1 MGHWFPGGHPALATQ
16 QAPPSPGPWV
26 TWEGSQPLMCQ
37 EKQQSG
43 RTLATLSPSASL
55 CREEAEAQGQE
66 GRGLRLNCRFTVFGE
81 EQSSQLGA
89 SSKSEPDKC
98 IGSLLG
104 GFSGL
109 QHPERHH
116 GAPRQSCSQQPFPD
130 LLSQNIRGRCSMA
143 SVWEMLT

>member
-1 MGHWFPGGHPALATQ
+1 
-16 QAPPSPGPWV
+16 
-26 TWEGSQPLMCQ
+26 MCQ

-66 GRGLRLNCRFTVFGE
+66 GRGLRLNCRFTLFGE
-81 EQSSQLGA
+81 EQSSQPGA